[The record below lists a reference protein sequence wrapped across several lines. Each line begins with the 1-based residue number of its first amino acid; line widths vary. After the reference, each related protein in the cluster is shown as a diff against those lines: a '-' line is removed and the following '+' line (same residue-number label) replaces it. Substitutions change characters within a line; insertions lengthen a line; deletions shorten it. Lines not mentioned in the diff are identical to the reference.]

1 MDQLPPFTFAGRLV
15 ILISIIIAI
24 GGTTAD
30 IWWSRE
36 SLEGSH
42 PLIVFAFPAFLAAGL
57 FCGASVLILRLFGI
71 RFFNDHDFEE

>member
-1 MDQLPPFTFAGRLV
+1 MDQSPPFTFAGRLV

-30 IWWSRE
+30 VWYNHE
-36 SLEGSH
+36 SLEGSF

-57 FCGASVLILRLFGI
+57 FGGASVLILRLFGI
-71 RFFNDHDFEE
+71 RFFNDHDVDE